1 MDTLFY
7 VLLSVAGTLIIVNF
21 SCAYLLIPLPGVN
34 PKLKEEIH
42 DGEVVGV
49 TKINP
54 WIYEVVLKEPH
65 LYTKNFMLENALHP
79 QKFPTTGYRVFA
91 RKPRPKVGDF
101 IRCEFVVRQQGRD
114 KINWIENWNVQR

>member
-7 VLLSVAGTLIIVNF
+7 LLLSITVILLTVNF
-21 SCAYLLIPLPGVN
+21 SCAYLLVPLPGIN
-34 PKLKEEIH
+34 PKVNEAIH

-54 WIYEVVLKEPH
+54 WVYEVVLKEPQ
-65 LYTKNFMLENALHP
+65 LYTKNFSLENTLHP
-79 QKFPTTGYRVFA
+79 QKLPITGYRVFA

-101 IRCEFVVRQQGRD
+101 IRCEFVIRQQGRI
-114 KINWIENWNVQR
+114 KMNWIKEWRIQR